1 MSKFE
6 KVKAGLILEN
16 PNLTE
21 KFFFSSF
28 LSGLKEEVKYM
39 VTAQH
44 PNSVNKAY
52 EHAMHYELALE
63 SASKKSRV
71 VPRCRIP
78 KERARLTSNY
88 RFLSTYGICTRKT
101 EVERDREETSK
112 ANFT

>member
-1 MSKFE
+1 M
-6 KVKAGLILEN
+6 
-16 PNLTE
+16 
-21 KFFFSSF
+21 
-28 LSGLKEEVKYM
+28 
-39 VTAQH
+39 
-44 PNSVNKAY
+44 NKAY

-88 RFLSTYGICTRKT
+88 RFLSTYEIFTRKT

>member
-71 VPRCRIP
+71 VPRCRLP
-78 KERARLTSNY
+78 LYSSVKE
-88 RFLSTYGICTRKT
+88 LSQGDTIIHPTTQPY
-101 EVERDREETSK
+101 
-112 ANFT
+112 

>member
-21 KFFFSSF
+21 KFFVSSF
-28 LSGLKEEVKYM
+28 QSGLKEEVKYM

-88 RFLSTYGICTRKT
+88 RFLSTYEICTRKT